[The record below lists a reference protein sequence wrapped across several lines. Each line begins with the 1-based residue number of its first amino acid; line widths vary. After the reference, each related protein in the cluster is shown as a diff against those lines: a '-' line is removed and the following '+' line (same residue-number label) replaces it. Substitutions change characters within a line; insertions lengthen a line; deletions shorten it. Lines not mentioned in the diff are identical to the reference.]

1 MRRSACAVKRRG
13 VPARASL
20 APVQVV
26 ATGKLSLAAVEV
38 MKLSEP
44 GKQVAACGR
53 LAKAVF
59 VNWCCELAL
68 RSALGGLESVL

>member
-1 MRRSACAVKRRG
+1 MYRDKSPDGNRDKGRCDREAI
-13 VPARASL
+13 P
-20 APVQVV
+20 
-26 ATGKLSLAAVEV
+26 AAVGV

-53 LAKAVF
+53 VAGF
-59 VNWCCELAL
+59 SFHEFAL